1 MVNLVSKVYKRVKK
15 SQNKKIRENMIQM
28 QCAGR
33 THTRAINSIIKMSVI
48 REKTRTER
56 LNTYL
61 FFPNAVKCI
70 GCL

>member
-33 THTRAINSIIKMSVI
+33 THTRAINNIIKMSAI
-48 REKTRTER
+48 REKMRTER
-56 LNTYL
+56 FNTYL
-61 FFPNAVKCI
+61 FFTNAVKCI
-70 GCL
+70 D